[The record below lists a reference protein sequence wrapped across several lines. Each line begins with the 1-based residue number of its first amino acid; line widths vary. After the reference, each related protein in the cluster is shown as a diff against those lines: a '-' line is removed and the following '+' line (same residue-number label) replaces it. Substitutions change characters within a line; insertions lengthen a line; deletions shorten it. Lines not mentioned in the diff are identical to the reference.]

1 MKVLLVGEGAHER
14 SGALEAFVRRLA
26 KAPVECDS
34 APVSRDDIH
43 THRGKGQGFFKRA
56 VRWLLEGR
64 KRGYDAVVLVV
75 DEDGHPKRIDEVDR
89 AQDEMSITDLPRA
102 LGVAVRT
109 FDAWMLADEQALT
122 KVLGQS
128 VARQRS
134 PESIK
139 DPKQIC
145 KSLHDDA
152 GADISPREMY
162 AAIAQVADVAT
173 LRQRCPKGFAP
184 FAGRV
189 ESLK

>member
-26 KAPVECDS
+26 KTPVECDS

-64 KRGYDAVVLVV
+64 KRGYEAVVMVI
-75 DEDGHPKRIDEVDR
+75 DEDGRPERIDEVDR
-89 AQDEMSITDLPRA
+89 AQAETSITDLPRA

-122 KVLGQS
+122 KVLGQNVS
-128 VARQRS
+128 RQPS

-139 DPKQIC
+139 DPKQFC
-145 KSLHDDA
+145 KALRDAA
-152 GADISPREMY
+152 GADIAPREMY
-162 AAIAQVADVAT
+162 AAVAQSADLPT
-173 LRQRCPKGFAP
+173 LRERCPKGFAP
-184 FAGRV
+184 FASRV
-189 ESLK
+189 EGL